1 MKILLNSTD
10 LKKELKKQHGLGF
23 VPTMGSIHKGHEYL
37 ISKSK
42 EECPKT
48 LVSIFINPKQFNNKS
63 DLKNYPRNFKDD
75 IRKLKR
81 LKIDYV
87 FLPDCKDIYR
97 IKRKKKITLKKKNLI
112 LCAQFRKGHFEGVL
126 DIMDRFTKLINPKN
140 IYMGEKDFQQFY
152 LVKEYLQKR
161 YNTKVIKCK
170 TIRNVNNVALSSRNL
185 LLSANSLKKA
195 SQIINELKKIK
206 KNLINKTNFD
216 DILNQKIKYLKN
228 KFNIQIE
235 YLELR
240 NKNDL
245 KKSLSFKNSKLFVAY
260 YINKIRLIDNL

>member
-42 EECPKT
+42 KECLKT
-48 LVSIFINPKQFNNKS
+48 LVSIFINPKQFNNKK

-97 IKRKKKITLKKKNLI
+97 IKRKKKIMLKKKNLI

-126 DIMDRFTKLINPKN
+126 N
-140 IYMGEKDFQQFY
+140 
-152 LVKEYLQKR
+152 
-161 YNTKVIKCK
+161 
-170 TIRNVNNVALSSRNL
+170 
-185 LLSANSLKKA
+185 
-195 SQIINELKKIK
+195 
-206 KNLINKTNFD
+206 
-216 DILNQKIKYLKN
+216 
-228 KFNIQIE
+228 
-235 YLELR
+235 
-240 NKNDL
+240 
-245 KKSLSFKNSKLFVAY
+245 
-260 YINKIRLIDNL
+260 